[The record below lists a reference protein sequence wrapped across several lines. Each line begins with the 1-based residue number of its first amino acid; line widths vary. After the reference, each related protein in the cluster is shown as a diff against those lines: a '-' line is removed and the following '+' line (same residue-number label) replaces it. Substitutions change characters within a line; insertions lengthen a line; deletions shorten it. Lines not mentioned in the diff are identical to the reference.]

1 MMKKLIAVL
10 CSFLILF
17 TLMSAGKKQEEALAA
32 SSYILI
38 ESNTK
43 TVLEEC
49 NSSKRLNAGYLNKLM
64 ALLII
69 AEDIASGEYTLDT
82 ELTASQSVSG
92 IKGSVVW
99 LEPGD
104 KMNVEELLKSV
115 IIGNA
120 NDALSVL
127 AERSSGSVDEFVMQ
141 MNSRAFDLGLRNT
154 AYFSLYGYYDEREYT
169 TAYDIAIICSELSKY
184 DFLQPYFKTW
194 RDFVRNG
201 TVELVNENTLSRT
214 YQYHAGFKAVH
225 SEESGYCIA
234 ECGKNESGTAFI
246 SVVLGAESDDDSF
259 KKAKQL
265 INSGFSNY
273 KVTDSYFPDEMFK
286 PIRVKNG
293 EESAVEP
300 ILAKQGNIVV
310 PKGTTSLRIICVFP
324 EYLNAPIK
332 KGQKIGT
339 AAFFNGKKI
348 VFETDVIVKN
358 DVKKI
363 SFGFILKKMLLNMV
377 K

>member
-43 TVLEEC
+43 TVLEEY

-69 AEDIASGEYTLDT
+69 AEDIASGKYTLDT

-154 AYFSLYGYYDEREYT
+154 AYFSPYGYYDEREYT

-234 ECGKNESGTAFI
+234 E
-246 SVVLGAESDDDSF
+246 
-259 KKAKQL
+259 
-265 INSGFSNY
+265 
-273 KVTDSYFPDEMFK
+273 
-286 PIRVKNG
+286 
-293 EESAVEP
+293 
-300 ILAKQGNIVV
+300 
-310 PKGTTSLRIICVFP
+310 
-324 EYLNAPIK
+324 
-332 KGQKIGT
+332 
-339 AAFFNGKKI
+339 
-348 VFETDVIVKN
+348 
-358 DVKKI
+358 
-363 SFGFILKKMLLNMV
+363 
-377 K
+377 

>member
-1 MMKKLIAVL
+1 MKKIIVLSCLFLVLLSLI
-10 CSFLILF
+10 
-17 TLMSAGKKQEEALAA
+17 SAGKKNEKDPVV

-43 TVLEEC
+43 TVLEEY
-49 NSSKRLNAGYLNKLM
+49 NSCKRLNAGYLNKLM

-69 AEDIASGEYTLDT
+69 AEDIAAGEYTLDA

-120 NDALSVL
+120 NDALIVL
-127 AERSSGSVDEFVMQ
+127 AECSAGSVDEFVME
-141 MNSRAFDLGLRNT
+141 MNSRAFELGLRDT
-154 AYFSLYGYYDEREYT
+154 AYFSPYGYFDEREYT
-169 TAYDIAIICSELSKY
+169 TAYDIAIICSELLKY
-184 DFLQPYFKTW
+184 DFLQPYFKIW

-214 YQYHAGFKAVH
+214 YQYHFGFKSAH

-234 ECGKNESGTAFI
+234 ECGKNEEGTAFI
-246 SVVLGAESDDDSF
+246 SVVLNAESDDDSF

-265 INSGFSNY
+265 LNNGFSNY
-273 KVTDSYFPDEMFK
+273 KVTDSYFPDEMIK

-293 EESAVEP
+293 EESAVEL
-300 ILAKQGNIVV
+300 ILAKQGSIVV
-310 PKGTTSLRIICVFP
+310 PRGTNSLRIVCVFP
-324 EYLNAPIK
+324 EYLNAPVK
-332 KGQKIGT
+332 NGQKVGT
-339 AAFFNGKKI
+339 AVFYNGKKI
-348 VFETDVIVKN
+348 VFETDVIIKN

-363 SFGFILKKMLLNMV
+363 SLGFVLEKILLNMT

>member
-43 TVLEEC
+43 TVLEEY

-69 AEDIASGEYTLDT
+69 AEDIASGKYTLDT

-154 AYFSLYGYYDEREYT
+154 AYFSPYGYYDEREYT

-225 SEESGYCIA
+225 SEESGYSIA

>member
-43 TVLEEC
+43 TVLEEY

-69 AEDIASGEYTLDT
+69 AEDIASGKYTLDT

-154 AYFSLYGYYDEREYT
+154 AYFSPYGYYDEREYT

-194 RDFVRNG
+194 REFVRNG

>member
-17 TLMSAGKKQEEALAA
+17 TLMSAGKKQDEALAA

-43 TVLEEC
+43 TVLEEY

-69 AEDIASGEYTLDT
+69 AEDIASGKYTLDT

-154 AYFSLYGYYDEREYT
+154 AYFSPYGYYDEREYT

>member
-1 MMKKLIAVL
+1 MIKKLIIVL
-10 CSFLILF
+10 CPFLILF
-17 TLMSAGKKQEEALAA
+17 SLISAGKKNEDDTAA

-43 TVLEEC
+43 TVLEEY
-49 NSSKRLNAGYLNKLM
+49 NSCKRLNAGYLNKLM
-64 ALLII
+64 SLLII
-69 AEDIASGEYTLDT
+69 AEDISSGEYTLDT
-82 ELTASQSVSG
+82 ELTTSQSVSG

-120 NDALSVL
+120 NDALTVL
-127 AERSSGSVDEFVMQ
+127 AERSAGSADEFVMR
-141 MNSRAFDLGLRNT
+141 MNSRAFDLGLRDT
-154 AYFSLYGYYDEREYT
+154 AYFSPYGYYDEREYT
-169 TAYDIAIICSELSKY
+169 TAHDIAIICSELSKY

-201 TVELVNENTLSRT
+201 TVELVNENTLART
-214 YQYHAGFKAVH
+214 YQHHAGFKAVH

-234 ECGKNESGTAFI
+234 ECGKNEDGTAFI

-273 KVTDSYFPDEMFK
+273 KVTDSYFPDEMIK

-293 EESAVEP
+293 EESAVEL

-310 PKGTTSLRIICVFP
+310 PRGTNSLRIICVFP

-339 AAFFNGKKI
+339 AVFYNGKKV

-363 SFGFILKKMLLNMV
+363 SLGFVLEKILVNMT